1 MPRVIEHIID
11 QHAGDAAFLWLQR
24 DEATDA
30 PHHRRKE
37 LDRLDERLEAHIDGL
52 RVAGEWGWRA
62 AEAAF
67 EQYGEPG
74 EAFVAAVLAFENH
87 SERRIARVLNSIA
100 SSAELSR
107 AVIAALGWVEPSLL
121 RGTVQALLGDSDPQ
135 KRLLGLAACSVH
147 RVDPAARLVEFLDD
161 AAPTRARA
169 LRLVG
174 ELGRAD
180 LLPEIRRALRD
191 PDDSCRFWAAWSAAL
206 VGDRRDAPQALCEQA
221 GTDNRLGRK
230 GLQVLLSAMDTESAL
245 AWLNNMRGDPSKA
258 RLLAA
263 GAGVFGDP
271 SFVPW
276 LLTQMRD
283 SKLARVAGESF
294 SMISGVELET
304 EGLATS
310 APNAV
315 EHSEDEDIDD
325 ETHRDYYLPWPDRS
339 KIIQWWRQNEANF
352 SRGNRYLLG
361 RQLAAGNLEAVFAT
375 GAQRQRRAAAL
386 EMALA
391 TPRAPLANCSL
402 RTISSAA
409 NAGWL
414 LSA

>member
-11 QHAGDAAFLWLQR
+11 QHAEDAAFLWLQR

-52 RVAGEWGWRA
+52 RVAGEWGWRV
-62 AEAAF
+62 AESAF

-74 EAFVAAVLAFENH
+74 EAFVAAVLAFESR
-87 SERRIARVLNSIA
+87 SERRIARVLNSVA
-100 SSAELSR
+100 SSAELLR
-107 AVIAALGWVEPSLL
+107 AAVAALGWVEPSLL

-161 AAPTRARA
+161 DAPTRARA

-180 LLPEIRRALRD
+180 LLPEIRPSLRD

-206 VGDRRDAPQALCEQA
+206 VGDRCDAPQALCEQA
-221 GTDNRLGRK
+221 GTDRLGRK
-230 GLQVLLSAMDTESAL
+230 GLQVLLSALDSESAL
-245 AWLNNMRGDPSKA
+245 GWLNDMRGNPSNA
-258 RLLAA
+258 RLLTA
-263 GAGVFGDP
+263 GVGVFGDP
-271 SFVPW
+271 CFVPW

-283 SKLARVAGESF
+283 PKLARLAGESF

-304 EGLATS
+304 EGLT
-310 APNAV
+310 APAPAV
-315 EHSEDEDIDD
+315 DFGEDEGTDG

-339 KIIQWWRQNEANF
+339 KIVQWWYQNEATF

-361 RQLAAGNLEAVFAT
+361 KQLAAGNLEAVFAT

-386 EMALA
+386 EMAIA
-391 TPRAPLANCSL
+391 SPRAPLANCSL
-402 RTISSAA
+402 RTIPSTPKAD
-409 NAGWL
+409 WL